1 VVVIIFFVWRKIM
14 KRSILWFTVL
24 LFLTFAGCNKS
35 PETASAS
42 YKDTITWGQG
52 ADVTSFD
59 PHVGR
64 QTPAVQVT
72 NHIFDTLVQFDGT
85 SSEVVPQIAESWE
98 QLSPTSYRF
107 HIRKGIKFHDGTDL
121 TAEDVKYSLDRAVAS
136 SMISYLMDFISD
148 TSIEDPYTVVVNTH
162 APYAPALRNLSVP
175 FAAIVPKA
183 YTESSPDILARHPV
197 GSGPYKFVS
206 WTQSDSARLEA
217 FEDYYDGAPVTKN
230 LVMRVIPEASQR
242 TIALET
248 GEIDLSYDLA
258 TNDHKIVTGNDN
270 LSLFLAP
277 PLSLTYLSM
286 DIRKPPFG
294 NQLVRQAISHAID
307 RQLIID
313 TVLSGSADAADAI
326 IAPGVYGY
334 YSAGVDSYDPDLS
347 RQLLAQAGFPNGFTT
362 SLWVNNSQ
370 ERVEISTA
378 IVEML
383 RQVGITAK
391 LEVMEAGAF
400 WDKTDNGEHEMAVFG
415 WITSTK
421 DADYTYYSL
430 GPSSKH
436 GPGGNTSYIV
446 DPRADAL
453 IEEGRS
459 NTDPAAREQAYKDL
473 AIHLADMTYY
483 ISVMYTP
490 INVGGN
496 KKVENFEPDPIGYHR
511 LEKVRVRQ

>member
-1 VVVIIFFVWRKIM
+1 M

-24 LFLTFAGCNKS
+24 LFLAFTGCGGS
-35 PETASAS
+35 STTESAS

-107 HIRKGIKFHDGTDL
+107 RIRQGIKFHDGTDL
-121 TAEDVKYSLDRAVAS
+121 TAADVKYSLDRAVAS
-136 SMISYLMDFISD
+136 SMISYLMDFISE
-148 TSIEDPYTVVVNTH
+148 TIIEDPYTVVVNTH

-183 YTESSPDILARHPV
+183 YTESSPDIQARHPI

-217 FEDYYDGAPVTKN
+217 FEDYYEGAPRTKY

-248 GEIDLSYDLA
+248 GEIDLAYDLP
-258 TNDHKIVTGNDN
+258 TNDHKIITGNDK

-277 PLSLTYLSM
+277 PLSLFYISM
-286 DIRKPPFG
+286 DIRKTPFG
-294 NQLVRQAISHAID
+294 DKLVRQAISHAID

-313 TVLSGSADAADAI
+313 TVVSGAAEPADAI

-334 YSAGVDSYDPDLS
+334 YSAGVDQYDPALS
-347 RQLLAQAGFPNGFTT
+347 RQFLAQAGYPNGFTT
-362 SLWVNNSQ
+362 SFWVNNNQ
-370 ERVEISTA
+370 ERIEVSTA
-378 IVEML
+378 IVDML
-383 RQVGITAK
+383 REVGITAQ

-400 WDKTDNGEHEMAVFG
+400 WDKTDNGEHEMAFFG

-430 GPSSKH
+430 GHSSKH
-436 GPGGNTSYIV
+436 GSGGNTSYIT

-453 IEEGRS
+453 IEEGRN
-459 NTDPAAREQAYKDL
+459 NTDPTVREQAYRDL
-473 AIHLADMTYY
+473 AIHLADLTYY
-483 ISVMYTP
+483 ISVMYSP
-490 INVGGN
+490 INVGGS
-496 KKVENFEPDPIGYHR
+496 KTVENFEPDPIGYHR
-511 LEKVRVRQ
+511 LENVQVRQ

>member
-1 VVVIIFFVWRKIM
+1 M
-14 KRSILWFTVL
+14 KRSILWVTVL
-24 LFLTFAGCNKS
+24 LFLVFTGCGGSSKS
-35 PETASAS
+35 ASSS

-107 HIRKGIKFHDGTDL
+107 RIRQGIKFHDGTAL

-136 SMISYLMDFISD
+136 SMISYLMDFISE
-148 TSIEDPYTVVVNTH
+148 TIIEDPYTVVVNTH

-183 YTESSPDILARHPV
+183 YTESSLDILARHPI

-217 FEDYYDGAPVTKN
+217 FEDYYDGAPRTKY
-230 LVMRVIPEASQR
+230 LVMKVIPEASQR

-248 GEIDLSYDLA
+248 GEIDLSYDLP
-258 TNDHKIVTGNDN
+258 TNDHKIITGNDK

-277 PLSLTYLSM
+277 PLSLFYISM
-286 DIRKPPFG
+286 DIRKTPFG
-294 NQLVRQAISHAID
+294 NKLVRQAISHAID

-313 TVLSGSADAADAI
+313 TVVSGAAESADAI

-334 YSAGVDSYDPDLS
+334 YSAGVDQYDPDLS
-347 RQLLAQAGFPNGFTT
+347 RRLLAQAGYPNGFTT
-362 SLWVNNSQ
+362 SFWVNNNQ
-370 ERVEISTA
+370 ERIEVSTA
-378 IVEML
+378 IVDML
-383 RQVGITAK
+383 REVGITAQ

-400 WDKTDNGEHEMAVFG
+400 WDKTDNGEHEMAFFG

-430 GPSSKH
+430 GHSSKH
-436 GPGGNTSYIV
+436 GPGGNTSYIT

-453 IEEGRS
+453 IEEGRN
-459 NTDPAAREQAYKDL
+459 NTDPAVRERAYRDL
-473 AIHLADMTYY
+473 ATHLADLTYY
-483 ISVMYTP
+483 ISVMYSP
-490 INVGGN
+490 ISVGGS
-496 KKVENFEPDPIGYHR
+496 KTVENFEPDPIGYHR
-511 LEKVRVRQ
+511 LENVQVRQ